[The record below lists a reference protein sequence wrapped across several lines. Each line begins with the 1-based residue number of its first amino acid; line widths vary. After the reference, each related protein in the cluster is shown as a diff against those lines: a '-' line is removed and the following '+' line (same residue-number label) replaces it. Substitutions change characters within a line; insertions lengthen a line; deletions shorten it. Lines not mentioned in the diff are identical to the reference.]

1 MEGVT
6 CCLLAAHSPVR
17 REGHT
22 LRRGPSGKKGASTS
36 DVGDP
41 RPVQLAGDA
50 TGGDSTATEAEGV
63 RGRSRPD
70 RLSCRPTGPS
80 ASSAG
85 ARTREGPSRR
95 GPHGVAPVTSPRTS
109 RQQQHRPLGL
119 GRAGPDDTAGAPRG
133 TGRRLPGR
141 PAPPR
146 VTPGPRGRTA
156 WGALGELSPHWA
168 PPPLGANSPFMPL
181 FPSRNGASALA
192 CPTAPPQLTHRST
205 GGDGLSPGRT
215 APSASLG
222 PVSGRVH
229 GAWGF

>member
-1 MEGVT
+1 MARST
-6 CCLLAAHSPVR
+6 R
-17 REGHT
+17 RRRH
-22 LRRGPSGKKGASTS
+22 RRGLHRHGSRGRAWPQPARPAELPPHGPLGQLGRSQ
-36 DVGDP
+36 DP
-41 RPVQLAGDA
+41 R
-50 TGGDSTATEAEGV
+50 
-63 RGRSRPD
+63 
-70 RLSCRPTGPS
+70 
-80 ASSAG
+80 G
-85 ARTREGPSRR
+85 AIAAWPPWR
-95 GPHGVAPVTSPRTS
+95 GPRDVSEDVAPAAAP
-109 RQQQHRPLGL
+109 PAGPGE
-119 GRAGPDDTAGAPRG
+119 GRAGRHSRCSTGAPRG

-141 PAPPR
+141 PAAPR

-192 CPTAPPQLTHRST
+192 CPTVAPQLAHRST

-222 PVSGRVH
+222 PVSGRLH